1 MSGLAALVTA
11 FADQVPEVAHAAVV
25 SAEGLPVAV
34 SRGLPPDRAD
44 QLAAATA
51 GLTSLMQG
59 AARIFEGGPVAQTVV
74 QMERGVLIVM
84 ALPQGAVL
92 AVLAAADDTGGEAR
106 DEAPADLDH
115 VRPDLARSPGTA
127 PGRPGRRAARGD
139 GKAARGRPAHR
150 A

>member
-1 MSGLAALVTA
+1 MSPLAALVTS
-11 FADQVPEVAHAAVV
+11 FADRVPEVAHAAVV
-25 SAEGLPVAV
+25 SAEGLSVAV

-84 ALPQGAVL
+84 ALSQGAVL
-92 AVLAAADDTGGEAR
+92 AVLAAASCDLGLVCYEMAVLAEHCGPAL
-106 DEAPADLDH
+106 APA
-115 VRPDLARSPGTA
+115 P
-127 PGRPGRRAARGD
+127 PGRPAPAAATRS
-139 GKAARGRPAHR
+139 
-150 A
+150 